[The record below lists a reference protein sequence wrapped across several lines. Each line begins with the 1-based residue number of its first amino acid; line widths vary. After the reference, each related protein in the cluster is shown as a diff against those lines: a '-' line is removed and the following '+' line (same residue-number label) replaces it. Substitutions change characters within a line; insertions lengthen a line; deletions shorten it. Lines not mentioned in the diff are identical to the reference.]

1 MSDGFFRVL
10 LGAAVFT
17 AVLVVGAYAI
27 GRASRIDPSGRHWLL
42 RTLAVLSPLA
52 LLAAVA
58 LGLFGPHWPGNRYPD
73 ATTSALVG
81 TALAL
86 MLFGALTSPVTWRLL
101 MQRWS
106 GRPASQLDFFQAP
119 LTQLVVLFVLCAVYL
134 SLVRR
139 AEADL
144 PQWLAQLGHWRPL
157 VGIIWQVIHL
167 ALISVLLTLPVMA
180 LRALALRVVRA
191 IARWVRRPAPL

>member
-10 LGAAVFT
+10 LGAAVFA

-58 LGLFGPHWPGNRYPD
+58 LGLFGPHWPGNRHPD

-106 GRPASQLDFFQAP
+106 GWPASQMAFFQAP
-119 LTQLVVLFVLCAVYL
+119 LAQLIVLFVLCAVYL
-134 SLVRR
+134 SCVRS
-139 AEADL
+139 AKADL
-144 PQWLAQLGHWRPL
+144 QQWLAQLGHWQPL
-157 VGIIWQVIHL
+157 VGFIGQVTHM
-167 ALISVLLTLPVMA
+167 ALTSVLLTLPVMGLHA
-180 LRALALRVVRA
+180 VVIRVARA